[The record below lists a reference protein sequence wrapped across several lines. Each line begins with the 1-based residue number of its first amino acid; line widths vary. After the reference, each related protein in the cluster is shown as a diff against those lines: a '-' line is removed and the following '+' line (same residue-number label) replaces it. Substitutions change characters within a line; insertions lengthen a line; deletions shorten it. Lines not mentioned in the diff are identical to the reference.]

1 MNMGL
6 PLRIH
11 VCRQPLGIEPTL
23 FEGNPLS
30 DSLTPHSCVFDVYR
44 KRQTADCDLAFDSAL
59 GSFIVSRRVDV
70 CISMAGSVLGPFM
83 VYLVHPWSAQCLIV

>member
-30 DSLTPHSCVFDVYR
+30 DPYSSFLSFGAHQ
-44 KRQTADCDLAFDSAL
+44 KRQTADCDLAFDSAF
-59 GSFIVSRRVDV
+59 GSLSVDRRVDV
-70 CISMAGSVLGPFM
+70 CISVAGSVHCPLMALSPCSSM
-83 VYLVHPWSAQCLIV
+83 I

>member
-30 DSLTPHSCVFDVYR
+30 DPQSPFLSLVFTGIDRPLTV
-44 KRQTADCDLAFDSAL
+44 
-59 GSFIVSRRVDV
+59 I
-70 CISMAGSVLGPFM
+70 
-83 VYLVHPWSAQCLIV
+83 

>member
-30 DSLTPHSCVFDVYR
+30 DSLPAFLFFDVHR
-44 KRQTADCDLAFDSAL
+44 NRQTADCDLAFDSTL
-59 GSFIVSRRVDV
+59 GSFIISRRVDV
-70 CISMAGSVLGPFM
+70 CISMAGSVLCPFWFT
-83 VYLVHPWSAQCLIV
+83 LFIHLSAHYLIV

>member
-30 DSLTPHSCVFDVYR
+30 DSLPAFLFFDVYR
-44 KRQTADCDLAFDSAL
+44 KRRTADCDLAFDSAL
-59 GSFIVSRRVDV
+59 GSFIVSRGVDV
-70 CISMAGSVLGPFM
+70 CISMAGSVLCPFL
-83 VYLVHPWSAQCLIV
+83 VYLSIQLSAHCLIL